1 MSLLAICII
10 AEKSLRRIRIGTETE
25 TETDGKIHGEGM
37 EGMDR
42 GGGMMMTD
50 VIIREGTAEMVDIGM
65 EGGKCRR
72 LQLRTVRLINTLRG
86 TNSDIQTDL
95 LST

>member
-1 MSLLAICII
+1 MNLLAICII
-10 AEKSLRRIRIGTETE
+10 AEKSLRHMRIGTETETETE

-50 VIIREGTAEMVDIGM
+50 VIIREDTAEMVDIGM
-65 EGGKCRR
+65 EGGRCRR
-72 LQLRTVRLINTLRG
+72 LQLRTVRLINIYG
-86 TNSDIQTDL
+86 E
-95 LST
+95 